1 MQGCINE
8 GTATIC
14 REHFF
19 TGGSYDGLP
28 ITKQSFSDFFRFHLK
43 AQSARLGQ
51 KRTKKD
57 IADALGISY
66 ELFRKMVN
74 RETPTKK
81 RDCIIAV
88 CVLLGADSTD
98 TGYAL
103 HCYGM
108 EPLDEFDPRDC
119 LLMTALDLQDR
130 TLAAINAEL
139 TANSFPPLDIISHK
153 SAFHPEKYPCRLVRK
168 HFQCTVGGIGRFDN
182 PDYYLD
188 LLYDIESFFTLHTC
202 MEFDDNGR
210 RYEICI
216 RQKEQ
221 GAFADNLYQG
231 AVRRRIF
238 PPQKKYIVYAYPFQD
253 APSELHEYD
262 RIEDTGIFRVC
273 FQEIEQTERTEKR
286 RLYDTANDTRNYGRR
301 ISARVID
308 NEIHVFCEE
317 YNCDIP
323 ELSEYYLMDY
333 CGGVYT
339 LYIARSSRFM
349 QMYLPAERYIRLYG
363 KPADTVTAQYAS
375 TAEIEDSAY
384 EARDVGMYESYSSG
398 VTVTLRIK
406 AYRKMKS
413 RIRALIKKLKAGEAH
428 ICNPAVFEDAAL
440 LYAYFG
446 IRNPSEFDTF
456 TLDELTDGFALGLR
470 TPEEISA
477 FLSKHRTLH
486 ISELL

>member
-1 MQGCINE
+1 MQGYTNE

-14 REHFF
+14 REQFF
-19 TGGSYDGLP
+19 TGNSYADTP
-28 ITKQSFSDFFRFHLK
+28 VTKHSFAEFFRFHLK
-43 AQSARLGQ
+43 AQRTKLGQ
-51 KRTKKD
+51 KRTTKD

-66 ELFRKMVN
+66 ELFRKIVN
-74 RETPTKK
+74 LEIPTKK

-88 CVLLGADSTD
+88 CAVLGADSTD

-119 LLMTALDLQDR
+119 LLMTALDMQNR

-153 SAFHPEKYPCRLVRK
+153 SGSHPKKYPYKLVRK
-168 HFQCTVGGIGRFDN
+168 HFQCTVGGIGRFEN
-182 PDYYLD
+182 PDYFLD
-188 LLYDIESFFTLHTC
+188 LLYDIDSFYTLRTC
-202 MEFDDNGR
+202 MEFDNNGR

-221 GAFADNLYQG
+221 VAFKDNLYQN
-231 AVRRRIF
+231 AINRRIF
-238 PPQKKYIVYAYPFQD
+238 PPQKQYVVYAYPYQGE
-253 APSELHEYD
+253 PSELHEYD
-262 RIEDTGIFRVC
+262 SIDDTSEFRAC
-273 FQEIEQTERTEKR
+273 FQEIEQTEKTEKR
-286 RLYDTANDTRNYGRR
+286 RLYDTANDTRNYGSR

-323 ELSEYYLMDY
+323 ELSEYYLMDF

-349 QMYLPAERYIRLYG
+349 QMYLPAEQYILLYG
-363 KPADTVTAQYAS
+363 KPADTVTAQFSSA
-375 TAEIEDSAY
+375 AEIESAVY
-384 EARDVGMYESYSSG
+384 EVQDVGMYESYSSG
-398 VTVTLRIK
+398 VTAALRIK

-413 RIRALIKKLKAGEAH
+413 RIRTLCKKLKTGEAH
-428 ICNPAVFEDAAL
+428 ICNPAVFEDEAL

-446 IRNPSEFDTF
+446 LQNLSEFDA
-456 TLDELTDGFALGLR
+456 LSAGELADGFALGLR
-470 TPEEISA
+470 STDEITA
-477 FLSKHRTLH
+477 FLSTYGTLN
-486 ISELL
+486 ISDLL